1 VSLFLRKYVPKGDKG
16 ELMLSDWTLWLE
28 WFIKAVVVIF
38 ALLTGFAY
46 LTLYERRALARI
58 QTRIGPNRA
67 GPQGLLQPIA
77 DAVKLIFKEE
87 LVPAKADKIIF
98 FWAPVVTMVPSI
110 IIAAVIPW
118 GTKFTAFGREITL
131 YLADINVGVLYVMSI
146 ASIAVYGIVLAG
158 WSSNNKYAM
167 LGGLRSSAQMISYE
181 LALGLSFV
189 TSIILANSMSLRDIV
204 NAQRVAELHI
214 GNFTFPFPMWF
225 VFIQPVGAVIFWIAT
240 LAEVNRAPFDMPEA
254 EQELTAGYHSE
265 YSGMKFALFFMAEY
279 QKMIVICAI
288 AATLYFGGFLGPF
301 VDRYPLLG
309 PLYLLIKVVALL
321 FGMIWVR
328 ATWPRIRYD
337 RLMSFGWKVM
347 LPLSLTITF
356 ITATGIVLADVFNNQ
371 LYFWAIPFVSILI
384 GLFTVVM
391 IYRELRRKVYER
403 A

>member
-1 VSLFLRKYVPKGDKG
+1 
-16 ELMLSDWTLWLE
+16 MHADWTLWLE
-28 WFIKAVVVIF
+28 WFIKSLVVIF

-46 LTLYERRALARI
+46 LTWYERRALARM
-58 QTRIGPNRA
+58 QSRIGPNRA
-67 GPQGLLQPIA
+67 GPFGLLQPIA

-87 LVPAKADKIIF
+87 LTPGTADKIIF
-98 FWAPVVTMVPSI
+98 FWAPVITLVPSI

-118 GTKFTAFGREITL
+118 GTKFTAWGREITL
-131 YLADINVGVLYVMSI
+131 YLADINVGVLYLMSI

-189 TSIILANSMSLRDIV
+189 TAIILANSMSLLEIV
-204 NAQRVAELHI
+204 KAQKSL
-214 GNFTFPFPMWF
+214 WF

-288 AATLYFGGFLGPF
+288 LATLYLGGFLGPF

-309 PLYLLIKVVALL
+309 PLYLLIKVVILL

-337 RLMSFGWKVM
+337 RLMAFGWKIL
-347 LPLSLTITF
+347 LPLSLAIAF
-356 ITATGIVLADVFNNQ
+356 ITAAGVLLAESNPM
-371 LYFWAIPFVSILI
+371 WIWSIPVVSTLL
-384 GLFTVVM
+384 GLFTVVL
-391 IYRELRRKVYER
+391 IYRELRRKLYER